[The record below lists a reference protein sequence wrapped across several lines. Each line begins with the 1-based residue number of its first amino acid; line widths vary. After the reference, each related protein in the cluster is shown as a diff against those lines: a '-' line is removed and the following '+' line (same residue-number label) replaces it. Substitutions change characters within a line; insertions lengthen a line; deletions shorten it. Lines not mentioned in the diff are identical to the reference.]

1 MEFQEKAMEK
11 FGEDR
16 ASELR
21 SEIDLLAADLE
32 KLRAARIE
40 VDDEP

>member
-1 MEFQEKAMEK
+1 MDLQEKAVEK

-21 SEIDLLAADLE
+21 VEIDQLAADLE

>member
-1 MEFQEKAMEK
+1 MDLEEKAVQK

-16 ASELR
+16 ASELT

-32 KLRAARIE
+32 KLRSFPLD
-40 VDDEP
+40 VNDEP